1 MNKSVF
7 QELYFKAFKSGNRLF
22 LFIGINTL
30 VFLTLGL
37 IATTEWLFLRNT
49 PSANWLQQQLSVPA
63 SLQVLPY
70 RVWSLLTYM
79 FSHRNLFHFFF
90 NMLGLYWLGTIFLDF
105 LNKRQFTFTYLAG
118 GFSGALLYILFY
130 NIFPAFKSA
139 VPDSD
144 LIGASASVM
153 AIVVAAATLVPDFTI
168 RLMLIGNIR
177 LKYLALIYVIVNIL
191 SIVGEN
197 AGGCIAHL
205 GGSLLGY
212 IYIKA
217 LQNGNDWSKIFQ
229 KKSKLKVV
237 QSNKSSSQSN
247 NKLPDQEVIDKI
259 LDKISISGY
268 DSLSRSEKE
277 QLFNAS
283 KEK

>member
-1 MNKSVF
+1 
-7 QELYFKAFKSGNRLF
+7 
-22 LFIGINTL
+22 
-30 VFLTLGL
+30 
-37 IATTEWLFLRNT
+37 
-49 PSANWLQQQLSVPA
+49 
-63 SLQVLPY
+63 
-70 RVWSLLTYM
+70 
-79 FSHRNLFHFFF
+79 
-90 NMLGLYWLGTIFLDF
+90 
-105 LNKRQFTFTYLAG
+105 
-118 GFSGALLYILFY
+118 
-130 NIFPAFKSA
+130 
-139 VPDSD
+139 
-144 LIGASASVM
+144 
-153 AIVVAAATLVPDFTI
+153 
-168 RLMLIGNIR
+168 
-177 LKYLALIYVIVNIL
+177 L

-217 LQNGNDWSKIFQ
+217 LQNGNDWSKMFQ

-237 QSNKSSSQSN
+237 QSNKSSSQFN

-259 LDKISISGY
+259 LDKISVSGY